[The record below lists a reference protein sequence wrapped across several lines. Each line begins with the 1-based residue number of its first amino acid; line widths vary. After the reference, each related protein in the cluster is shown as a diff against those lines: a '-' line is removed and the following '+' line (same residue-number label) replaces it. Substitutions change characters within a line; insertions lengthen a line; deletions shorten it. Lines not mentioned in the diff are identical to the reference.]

1 MSLSRLVAILLLV
14 IQVANMGFFFIEQYA
29 PDYAVIVAAV
39 IGGLQAFVS
48 RVQGSSGS

>member
-1 MSLSRLVAILLLV
+1 MSLSRLVAILLLI

-29 PDYAVIVAAV
+29 PDYAVIVAGV